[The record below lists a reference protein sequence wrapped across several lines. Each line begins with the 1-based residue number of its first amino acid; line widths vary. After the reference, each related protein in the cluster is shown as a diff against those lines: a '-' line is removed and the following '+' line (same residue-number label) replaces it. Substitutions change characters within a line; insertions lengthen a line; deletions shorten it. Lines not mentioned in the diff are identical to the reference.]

1 MCCASQGPE
10 RGGPRGRFLGRLL
23 GLAASAS
30 REHCVLCSCSG
41 SASMTTYLQVTEVT
55 QTARVGT
62 EGDAGLTP

>member
-1 MCCASQGPE
+1 MDTA
-10 RGGPRGRFLGRLL
+10 GRSLRRLL

-30 REHCVLCSCSG
+30 RQHCVLPHSG